1 VTFKQEN
8 YKNNLE
14 TRSKKQKSL
23 QREFTSLIIKIISI
37 AVTSW
42 ISLTIFEIFAAP
54 MVGLKHP
61 HIQAAETV
69 VTITLSLIAV
79 IAVRRILKE
88 FSHKIPAQ
96 FSAGISFF
104 AIILISLIS
113 SISLLYQWNVAPE
126 EILVGGGVAAIIIGI
141 GISTIVGNIISGG
154 LMLTTFPAKIGDE
167 IVIVND
173 NVRGKVEEVNV
184 LYTKI
189 ITDHN
194 TEYIVPNNA
203 IIQGNVRI
211 MKEIPIKEQL
221 PFTEGDEIELKNS
234 TDIYSGLVFKIS
246 PKFTT
251 ILCENKEITIAN
263 SAIFDGQF
271 TIVKSRKQQNLF

>member
-1 VTFKQEN
+1 MTFKQEN
-8 YKNNLE
+8 YKNNLK
-14 TRSKKQKSL
+14 TQSKKQKSL

-54 MVGLKHP
+54 TVGLKHP

-104 AIILISLIS
+104 VIILISLIS
-113 SISLLYQWNVAPE
+113 GISLLYQWNVAPE
-126 EILVGGGVAAIIIGI
+126 EILVGGGVTAIIIGI

-167 IVIVND
+167 IMIVND

-221 PFTEGDEIELKNS
+221 PFTEGDELELKSS
-234 TDIYSGLVFKIS
+234 TDTYSGLVVKIG

-251 ILCENKEITIAN
+251 ILCENKEITVAN

-271 TIVKSRKQQNLF
+271 TIVKSRK